1 MAAPVGIDRDAVLD
15 AGVAVL
21 EREGRVDAVSLR
33 PIAESLGIRVQ
44 SIYAHVDG
52 VDGLR
57 RGLAL
62 RGLDALADTLTDAA
76 VGRSGAEAVAA
87 IVRAYCAFAIE
98 HPGLFDATLTPP
110 GGDGE
115 LEAAMA
121 RVTRPLNL
129 VFASC
134 GIEGEDAV
142 HWYRIVFSGV
152 YGFAVMQRDGRLTL
166 GPDPDVTLERMIDAF
181 VAQLGL
187 CS

>member
-62 RGLDALADTLTDAA
+62 RGLDA
-76 VGRSGAEAVAA
+76 GRSGAEAVAA

-166 GPDPDVTLERMIDAF
+166 GPDPDVTLERMIDGF
-181 VAQLGL
+181 VTHLGL
-187 CS
+187 RS